1 MKHRMEDLLRRWEK
15 NDRTSESIIDEFHQL
30 KNKVEIQV
38 NTIIKYRNKSCR
50 TQ

>member
-1 MKHRMEDLLRRWEK
+1 MDELLRKWEK

-38 NTIIKYRNKSCR
+38 GLLITFHLPFLIRNELS
-50 TQ
+50 